1 MWKRLGFGDATIT
14 NEPTIDYNRTSS
26 TFSNTPRKP
35 MSSSRNRASR
45 LLDDLSTPQRY
56 RKDHDSEDDDDDY
69 DDDEYNRYRFDYTRN
84 LDFNAYDLDDD
95 LRRDTELIGE
105 WTRENSLRNKY
116 SDVKNDKLDDTH
128 YSLPL
133 KFPGKYQ
140 TVSREG
146 AVESKDKK
154 IDSENRIDR
163 EINKL
168 KREIQQ
174 EQQSKEDLMPGVS
187 LVPQITELT
196 TTVQNQMNYLSSLK
210 HYAELTE
217 EEDSNIEIKYQ
228 SLKQDFLQELVK
240 MEKLYTCYYNL
251 LEKYVDLKGKSKD

>member
-1 MWKRLGFGDATIT
+1 M
-14 NEPTIDYNRTSS
+14 
-26 TFSNTPRKP
+26 
-35 MSSSRNRASR
+35 
-45 LLDDLSTPQRY
+45 
-56 RKDHDSEDDDDDY
+56 
-69 DDDEYNRYRFDYTRN
+69 
-84 LDFNAYDLDDD
+84 
-95 LRRDTELIGE
+95 
-105 WTRENSLRNKY
+105 
-116 SDVKNDKLDDTH
+116 KNDKLDDTH

-146 AVESKDKK
+146 AVELKDKK

-196 TTVQNQMNYLSSLK
+196 TTVQNQMNYLSLLK